1 MKLSY
6 KNGSNKKLRISL
18 YVFNKTL
25 FSNKKKNEIILF
37 FVIEKR
43 DFLDITPPFLLS
55 SFAWII
61 MNGKTMDLITG
72 KNINKKRQIASLTKI
87 MTAYVV
93 LNLLEQMKISPKTT
107 FLQVSKKAAS
117 IQGTSADLEEGDVL
131 SIWDLLHG
139 LMLPSGNDAAYSLAE
154 NFGVYIYYSSA
165 EGKKLQENKN
175 FSMMPKKFIN
185 FFIDEMNLTA
195 KKIKMGNTFFANGHG
210 LPNADSYS
218 TSYDMAVLSFYVM
231 KNEKLR
237 QIVKTKTYEFEYK
250 DFEGNSQIKIFE
262 NSNKMLE
269 LPDYIGYYLKNH
281 ILFFI

>member
-1 MKLSY
+1 
-6 KNGSNKKLRISL
+6 
-18 YVFNKTL
+18 
-25 FSNKKKNEIILF
+25 
-37 FVIEKR
+37 
-43 DFLDITPPFLLS
+43 
-55 SFAWII
+55 

-93 LNLLEQMKISPKTT
+93 LNLLEQMKICPKTT

-154 NFGVYIYYSSA
+154 NFGVYIFYSSS
-165 EGKKLQENKN
+165 EGKKMQENKN
-175 FSMMPKKFIN
+175 FSIMPKKFIN

-210 LPNADSYS
+210 LPNANSYS
-218 TSYDMAVLSFYVM
+218 TAYDMAVLSFHAM

-237 QIVKTKTYEFEYK
+237 QIVRAKTYEFEYK
-250 DFEGNSQIKIFE
+250 DFEDNSQIKIFE

-269 LPDYIGYYLKNH
+269 LPDYIGFVSKK
-281 ILFFI
+281 